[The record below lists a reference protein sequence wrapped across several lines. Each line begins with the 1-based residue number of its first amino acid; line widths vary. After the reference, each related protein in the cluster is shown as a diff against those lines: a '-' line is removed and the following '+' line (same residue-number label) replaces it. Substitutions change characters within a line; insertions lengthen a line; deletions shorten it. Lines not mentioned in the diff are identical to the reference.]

1 MSQENVEVVER
12 VITAVNERDVDRYL
26 SCCTEDIQLRTPWA
40 EVAGVYEGPEDIRR
54 FFADLG
60 DTSPDFRITIERLE
74 PIGVDRVLAFL
85 RVTASGRASGI
96 AAASDTPTANVYDL
110 ADGKIKRIRIF
121 LSREKAVEAAG
132 LTE

>member
-1 MSQENVEVVER
+1 MSQENVEIVKR
-12 VITAVNERDVDRYL
+12 AIAAVNERDVDRYL
-26 SCCTEDIQLRTPWA
+26 SCCTKDIQLRTPWA
-40 EVAGVYEGPEDIRR
+40 GVAGVYEGPDDIRR

-60 DTSPDFRITIERLE
+60 DTSSDFRIAIERLE

-121 LSREKAVEAAG
+121 LDREKAVEAAG
-132 LTE
+132 LKE